1 MKHRSLAL
9 AIAALAIA
17 PLATPA
23 SAFFDRDRGC
33 ATPNAVECYKA
44 VQTPDLYTVRHKQVM
59 VKPGWWETRTIPAVY
74 GNRQKQVMVTPGQ
87 TVWHTT
93 PAQWGSVQEQRVVQP
108 GYQAWVRSGANQRRD
123 FLGDIFGRG
132 RDGDGCG
139 CAQQTTCE
147 TVCKVAVPPQVE
159 TVERKVMVAPE
170 KRVAQHVPATY
181 QWVNEP
187 YLIRPAKTERMFH
200 PPVYETVAERVLV
213 QRGTTTY
220 QPVSA
225 PAMPCASP
233 CAPAMAPAPC
243 ASPCGAMPG
252 YQPVAMPMQAA
263 PAENYNSDDDAP
275 EPIEGKRHKS
285 MK

>member
-1 MKHRSLAL
+1 MKSRILAL
-9 AIAALAIA
+9 AAIAAAI
-17 PLATPA
+17 PLAAPSA
-23 SAFFDRDRGC
+23 HAFFDRDRGC
-33 ATPNAVECYKA
+33 ATPQAVECYKA

-93 PAQWGSVQEQRVVQP
+93 PAQWGTVHEQRVVQP
-108 GYQAWVRSGANQRRD
+108 GYQAWVRSGAHQRRD
-123 FLGDIFGRG
+123 LLSDLFGRG

-147 TVCKVAVPPQVE
+147 TVCKVQMPPQTE
-159 TVERKVMVAPE
+159 TVERKVMVTPE

-187 YLIRPAKTERMFH
+187 YLIRPAQTQRVYH

-220 QPVSA
+220 QPVA
-225 PAMPCASP
+225 PAAPCASP
-233 CAPAMAPAPC
+233 CAPAVAPAPC
-243 ASPCGAMPG
+243 GSSCGAAMPV
-252 YQPVAMPMQAA
+252 YQPAAMPVAHPAETYRGDEDA
-263 PAENYNSDDDAP
+263 PA
-275 EPIEGKRHKS
+275 PIDGKRKP

>member
-1 MKHRSLAL
+1 MSLRSVAL
-9 AIAALAIA
+9 AGVIAAIVPIA
-17 PLATPA
+17 APDAF
-23 SAFFDRDRGC
+23 AFFDRDRGC

-44 VQTPDLYTVRHKQVM
+44 VQTPDLYSVRHKQEM
-59 VKPGWWETRTIPAVY
+59 AKPGWWETRTVPAVY

-132 RDGDGCG
+132 RGDGCG
-139 CAQQTTCE
+139 CAEQTSCE
-147 TVCKVAVPPQVE
+147 TVCKVQVPPQTE

-187 YLIRPAKTERMFH
+187 YLIQPARTTRVFH

-220 QPVSA
+220 QPVAA
-225 PAMPCASP
+225 PAMPCGNP
-233 CAPAMAPAPC
+233 CAPAAPAPC
-243 ASPCGAMPG
+243 GSSCGAAMPV
-252 YQPVAMPMQAA
+252 YQPVAQPVHAERYDSDEDA
-263 PAENYNSDDDAP
+263 PAPLERKSY
-275 EPIEGKRHKS
+275 KS